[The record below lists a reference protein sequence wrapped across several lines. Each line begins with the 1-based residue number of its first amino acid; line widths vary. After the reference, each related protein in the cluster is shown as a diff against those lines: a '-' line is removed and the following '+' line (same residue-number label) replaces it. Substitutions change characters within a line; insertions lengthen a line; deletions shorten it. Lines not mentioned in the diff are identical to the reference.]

1 MDRRGGIG
9 YSVAAGDANN
19 SEWLRILSH
28 PATRGADGLSG
39 TSRGAIVKAVR
50 IGLAMLMLGLSLHS
64 VAVFAADIRQ
74 ERVHF
79 KAGASSATITGAIKG
94 NQTIDYVLGAKA
106 GQTMS
111 VSLKTNN
118 GANSFN
124 VLPPG
129 SEAAI
134 AIGANLDNAWS
145 GSLPVDGDY
154 TVRVFLM
161 RSAARRNETAQYT
174 LDVGID
180 GPAGQRHASDVKVPG
195 TAYHATGTVPCSVGP
210 DPKGSAQ
217 CSFGVVRGGLGNAE
231 VHIAPVGYDV
241 LLHPDKVN
249 TVLVFTG
256 SAVTSRDPKQ
266 AVTAEKTE
274 YDWLI
279 GVNNSLFYT
288 IPEAVIFGG

>member
-1 MDRRGGIG
+1 MRTLWTACLVLVTALSIWQGSAVAQEIRR
-9 YSVAAGDANN
+9 
-19 SEWLRILSH
+19 E
-28 PATRGADGLSG
+28 P
-39 TSRGAIVKAVR
+39 
-50 IGLAMLMLGLSLHS
+50 
-64 VAVFAADIRQ
+64 
-74 ERVHF
+74 VHF
-79 KAGASSATITGAIKG
+79 KAGSSSATIKGTIKG
-94 NQTIDYVLGAKA
+94 DQTVDYVLGAKA

-111 VSLKTNN
+111 VTLTTSS

-134 AIGANLDNAWS
+134 AIGANLGNAWT

-174 LDVGID
+174 LDVGIN
-180 GPAGQRHASDVKVPG
+180 GPAGQRHASDAKVPG
-195 TAYHATGTVPCSVGP
+195 TAYHATGSVPCSVGP

-217 CSFGVVRGGLGNAE
+217 CSFGVVRGGPGNAE
-231 VHIAPVGYDV
+231 VHLAPVGYDV
-241 LLHPDKVN
+241 ILHPDKVE

-256 SAVTSRDPKQ
+256 TVVTSRDPKR

-279 GVNNSLFYT
+279 GVNNFHFYR